1 MDEAGAIFD
10 LPLKKPW
17 YIAEFQGIGYTESA
31 SCGEKV
37 STKQKGYFNL
47 CCFKS
52 ISFNRLITEKF
63 LGIRNTFRNIKEE
76 NEMDNQELLQ
86 ALRQIIREEVH
97 TELQPIQN
105 EVTSIKVTQE
115 NVTNKNIQLLMEG
128 QKGMNDKFKRLYD
141 LEEKVEDIQVAVS
154 VLKALRV
161 K

>member
-1 MDEAGAIFD
+1 
-10 LPLKKPW
+10 
-17 YIAEFQGIGYTESA
+17 
-31 SCGEKV
+31 
-37 STKQKGYFNL
+37 
-47 CCFKS
+47 
-52 ISFNRLITEKF
+52 
-63 LGIRNTFRNIKEE
+63 
-76 NEMDNQELLQ
+76 MDNQELLQ

-105 EVTSIKVTQE
+105 KVTSIKVTQE

-128 QKGMNDKFKRLYD
+128 QKGMNDKFKRLDD

>member
-10 LPLKKPW
+10 LPSKNLP
-17 YIAEFQGIGYTESA
+17 YLAEFQGIGYTESA
-31 SCGEKV
+31 SCREKV
-37 STKQKGYFNL
+37 LTKQKGYSNL

-52 ISFNRLITEKF
+52 ILFNLLSTEK
-63 LGIRNTFRNIKEE
+63 NPDTRNIKEE

-128 QKGMNDKFKRLYD
+128 QKGMNEKFKRLDD

>member
-1 MDEAGAIFD
+1 
-10 LPLKKPW
+10 
-17 YIAEFQGIGYTESA
+17 
-31 SCGEKV
+31 
-37 STKQKGYFNL
+37 
-47 CCFKS
+47 
-52 ISFNRLITEKF
+52 
-63 LGIRNTFRNIKEE
+63 
-76 NEMDNQELLQ
+76 MDNQELLQ

-97 TELQPIQN
+97 IELQPIQN

-128 QKGMNDKFKRLYD
+128 QKGMNDKFKRLDD

>member
-1 MDEAGAIFD
+1 
-10 LPLKKPW
+10 
-17 YIAEFQGIGYTESA
+17 
-31 SCGEKV
+31 
-37 STKQKGYFNL
+37 
-47 CCFKS
+47 
-52 ISFNRLITEKF
+52 
-63 LGIRNTFRNIKEE
+63 
-76 NEMDNQELLQ
+76 MDNQELLQ

-128 QKGMNDKFKRLYD
+128 QKGMNEKFKRLDD

>member
-1 MDEAGAIFD
+1 
-10 LPLKKPW
+10 
-17 YIAEFQGIGYTESA
+17 
-31 SCGEKV
+31 
-37 STKQKGYFNL
+37 
-47 CCFKS
+47 
-52 ISFNRLITEKF
+52 
-63 LGIRNTFRNIKEE
+63 
-76 NEMDNQELLQ
+76 MDNQELLQ

-97 TELQPIQN
+97 RELQPIQN

-128 QKGMNDKFKRLYD
+128 QKGMNDKFKRLDD

>member
-1 MDEAGAIFD
+1 
-10 LPLKKPW
+10 
-17 YIAEFQGIGYTESA
+17 
-31 SCGEKV
+31 
-37 STKQKGYFNL
+37 
-47 CCFKS
+47 
-52 ISFNRLITEKF
+52 
-63 LGIRNTFRNIKEE
+63 
-76 NEMDNQELLQ
+76 MDNQELLQ

-105 EVTSIKVTQE
+105 EVTSIKLTQE

-128 QKGMNDKFKRLYD
+128 QKGMNDKFKRLDD

>member
-1 MDEAGAIFD
+1 
-10 LPLKKPW
+10 
-17 YIAEFQGIGYTESA
+17 
-31 SCGEKV
+31 
-37 STKQKGYFNL
+37 
-47 CCFKS
+47 
-52 ISFNRLITEKF
+52 
-63 LGIRNTFRNIKEE
+63 
-76 NEMDNQELLQ
+76 MDNQELLQ

-97 TELQPIQN
+97 TELQPLQD

-128 QKGMNDKFKRLYD
+128 QKGMNDKFKRLDD

>member
-1 MDEAGAIFD
+1 
-10 LPLKKPW
+10 
-17 YIAEFQGIGYTESA
+17 
-31 SCGEKV
+31 
-37 STKQKGYFNL
+37 
-47 CCFKS
+47 
-52 ISFNRLITEKF
+52 
-63 LGIRNTFRNIKEE
+63 
-76 NEMDNQELLQ
+76 MDNQELLQ

-128 QKGMNDKFKRLYD
+128 QKGMNDKFKRLDD

-154 VLKALRV
+154 ILKALRV

>member
-1 MDEAGAIFD
+1 
-10 LPLKKPW
+10 
-17 YIAEFQGIGYTESA
+17 
-31 SCGEKV
+31 
-37 STKQKGYFNL
+37 
-47 CCFKS
+47 
-52 ISFNRLITEKF
+52 
-63 LGIRNTFRNIKEE
+63 
-76 NEMDNQELLQ
+76 MDNQELLQ

-105 EVTSIKVTQE
+105 EVISIKVTQE

-128 QKGMNDKFKRLYD
+128 QKGMNDKFKRLDD

>member
-1 MDEAGAIFD
+1 
-10 LPLKKPW
+10 
-17 YIAEFQGIGYTESA
+17 
-31 SCGEKV
+31 
-37 STKQKGYFNL
+37 
-47 CCFKS
+47 
-52 ISFNRLITEKF
+52 
-63 LGIRNTFRNIKEE
+63 
-76 NEMDNQELLQ
+76 MDNQELLQ

-128 QKGMNDKFKRLYD
+128 QKGMNDKFKRLDD
-141 LEEKVEDIQVAVS
+141 LEEKVEDIQVPVS

>member
-10 LPLKKPW
+10 LPSKNLP
-17 YIAEFQGIGYTESA
+17 YLAEFQGIGYTESA

-37 STKQKGYFNL
+37 STKQKGYSNL

-52 ISFNRLITEKF
+52 ILFNLLSTEKNPDT
-63 LGIRNTFRNIKEE
+63 RNTFRNIKEE

-128 QKGMNDKFKRLYD
+128 QKGMNDKFKRLDD

>member
-1 MDEAGAIFD
+1 
-10 LPLKKPW
+10 
-17 YIAEFQGIGYTESA
+17 
-31 SCGEKV
+31 
-37 STKQKGYFNL
+37 
-47 CCFKS
+47 
-52 ISFNRLITEKF
+52 
-63 LGIRNTFRNIKEE
+63 
-76 NEMDNQELLQ
+76 MDNQELLH

-128 QKGMNDKFKRLYD
+128 QKGMNDKFKRLDD

>member
-1 MDEAGAIFD
+1 
-10 LPLKKPW
+10 
-17 YIAEFQGIGYTESA
+17 
-31 SCGEKV
+31 
-37 STKQKGYFNL
+37 
-47 CCFKS
+47 
-52 ISFNRLITEKF
+52 
-63 LGIRNTFRNIKEE
+63 
-76 NEMDNQELLQ
+76 MDNQELLQ

-115 NVTNKNIQLLMEG
+115 NITNKNIQLLMEG
-128 QKGMNDKFKRLYD
+128 QKGMNDKFKRLDD

>member
-1 MDEAGAIFD
+1 
-10 LPLKKPW
+10 
-17 YIAEFQGIGYTESA
+17 
-31 SCGEKV
+31 
-37 STKQKGYFNL
+37 
-47 CCFKS
+47 
-52 ISFNRLITEKF
+52 
-63 LGIRNTFRNIKEE
+63 
-76 NEMDNQELLQ
+76 MDNQELLQ

-105 EVTSIKVTQE
+105 EVTSIKLTQE

-128 QKGMNDKFKRLYD
+128 PKGMNDKFKRLDD

>member
-1 MDEAGAIFD
+1 
-10 LPLKKPW
+10 
-17 YIAEFQGIGYTESA
+17 
-31 SCGEKV
+31 
-37 STKQKGYFNL
+37 
-47 CCFKS
+47 
-52 ISFNRLITEKF
+52 
-63 LGIRNTFRNIKEE
+63 
-76 NEMDNQELLQ
+76 MDNQDLLQ

-105 EVTSIKVTQE
+105 EVTSIKLTQE

-128 QKGMNDKFKRLYD
+128 QKGMNDKFKRLDD

>member
-1 MDEAGAIFD
+1 
-10 LPLKKPW
+10 
-17 YIAEFQGIGYTESA
+17 
-31 SCGEKV
+31 
-37 STKQKGYFNL
+37 
-47 CCFKS
+47 
-52 ISFNRLITEKF
+52 
-63 LGIRNTFRNIKEE
+63 
-76 NEMDNQELLQ
+76 MDNQELLQ

-128 QKGMNDKFKRLYD
+128 QKGMNDKFKRLDD

-154 VLKALRV
+154 VLKVLRV

>member
-1 MDEAGAIFD
+1 
-10 LPLKKPW
+10 
-17 YIAEFQGIGYTESA
+17 
-31 SCGEKV
+31 
-37 STKQKGYFNL
+37 
-47 CCFKS
+47 
-52 ISFNRLITEKF
+52 
-63 LGIRNTFRNIKEE
+63 
-76 NEMDNQELLQ
+76 MDNQELLQ

-128 QKGMNDKFKRLYD
+128 QKGMNDKFKRLDD

>member
-37 STKQKGYFNL
+37 STKQNRIFNL
-47 CCFKS
+47 YSFKS
-52 ISFNRLITEKF
+52 TIFNRLSIEKY
-63 LGIRNTFRNIKEE
+63 LDIRNIKEE
-76 NEMDNQELLQ
+76 KKMDNQELLQ

-128 QKGMNDKFKRLYD
+128 QKGMNEKFKRLDD

>member
-1 MDEAGAIFD
+1 
-10 LPLKKPW
+10 
-17 YIAEFQGIGYTESA
+17 
-31 SCGEKV
+31 
-37 STKQKGYFNL
+37 
-47 CCFKS
+47 
-52 ISFNRLITEKF
+52 
-63 LGIRNTFRNIKEE
+63 
-76 NEMDNQELLQ
+76 MDNQELLQ

-128 QKGMNDKFKRLYD
+128 QKGMNDKFKRLDD

-154 VLKALRV
+154 VWKALRV

>member
-1 MDEAGAIFD
+1 
-10 LPLKKPW
+10 
-17 YIAEFQGIGYTESA
+17 
-31 SCGEKV
+31 
-37 STKQKGYFNL
+37 
-47 CCFKS
+47 
-52 ISFNRLITEKF
+52 
-63 LGIRNTFRNIKEE
+63 
-76 NEMDNQELLQ
+76 MDNQELLQ

-105 EVTSIKVTQE
+105 EVTSIKLTQE

-128 QKGMNDKFKRLYD
+128 QKGMNDKFKRLVD

>member
-1 MDEAGAIFD
+1 ME
-10 LPLKKPW
+10 
-17 YIAEFQGIGYTESA
+17 
-31 SCGEKV
+31 
-37 STKQKGYFNL
+37 
-47 CCFKS
+47 
-52 ISFNRLITEKF
+52 
-63 LGIRNTFRNIKEE
+63 
-76 NEMDNQELLQ
+76 NQELLQ

-128 QKGMNDKFKRLYD
+128 QKGMNDKFKRLDD

>member
-1 MDEAGAIFD
+1 
-10 LPLKKPW
+10 
-17 YIAEFQGIGYTESA
+17 
-31 SCGEKV
+31 
-37 STKQKGYFNL
+37 
-47 CCFKS
+47 
-52 ISFNRLITEKF
+52 
-63 LGIRNTFRNIKEE
+63 
-76 NEMDNQELLQ
+76 MDNQELLQ

-115 NVTNKNIQLLMEG
+115 NVTNKNIQLFMEG
-128 QKGMNDKFKRLYD
+128 QKGMNEKFKRLDD

>member
-1 MDEAGAIFD
+1 
-10 LPLKKPW
+10 
-17 YIAEFQGIGYTESA
+17 
-31 SCGEKV
+31 
-37 STKQKGYFNL
+37 
-47 CCFKS
+47 
-52 ISFNRLITEKF
+52 
-63 LGIRNTFRNIKEE
+63 
-76 NEMDNQELLQ
+76 MDNQELLQ

-128 QKGMNDKFKRLYD
+128 QKGMNDKFKRLDD

-161 K
+161 KWSYIQCKPLSPIGGGGFSFC

>member
-1 MDEAGAIFD
+1 
-10 LPLKKPW
+10 
-17 YIAEFQGIGYTESA
+17 
-31 SCGEKV
+31 
-37 STKQKGYFNL
+37 
-47 CCFKS
+47 
-52 ISFNRLITEKF
+52 
-63 LGIRNTFRNIKEE
+63 
-76 NEMDNQELLQ
+76 MDNQELLQ

-128 QKGMNDKFKRLYD
+128 QKGMNDKFKRLDD

-154 VLKALRV
+154 VLKALLV

>member
-17 YIAEFQGIGYTESA
+17 YLAEFQGIGYTEKA
-31 SCGEKV
+31 TCREKV
-37 STKQKGYFNL
+37 STKQKGYSNL

-52 ISFNRLITEKF
+52 ILFNLLSTEK
-63 LGIRNTFRNIKEE
+63 NPDTRNIKEE
-76 NEMDNQELLQ
+76 KEMDNQELLQ

-128 QKGMNDKFKRLYD
+128 QKGMNDKFKRLDD

>member
-1 MDEAGAIFD
+1 M
-10 LPLKKPW
+10 
-17 YIAEFQGIGYTESA
+17 
-31 SCGEKV
+31 V
-37 STKQKGYFNL
+37 
-47 CCFKS
+47 
-52 ISFNRLITEKF
+52 
-63 LGIRNTFRNIKEE
+63 
-76 NEMDNQELLQ
+76 NQELLQ

-105 EVTSIKVTQE
+105 EVTSIKLTQE

-128 QKGMNDKFKRLYD
+128 QKGMNDKFKRLDD

>member
-1 MDEAGAIFD
+1 
-10 LPLKKPW
+10 
-17 YIAEFQGIGYTESA
+17 
-31 SCGEKV
+31 
-37 STKQKGYFNL
+37 
-47 CCFKS
+47 
-52 ISFNRLITEKF
+52 
-63 LGIRNTFRNIKEE
+63 
-76 NEMDNQELLQ
+76 MDNQELLQ

-128 QKGMNDKFKRLYD
+128 KKGMNDKFKRLDD

>member
-1 MDEAGAIFD
+1 
-10 LPLKKPW
+10 
-17 YIAEFQGIGYTESA
+17 
-31 SCGEKV
+31 
-37 STKQKGYFNL
+37 
-47 CCFKS
+47 
-52 ISFNRLITEKF
+52 
-63 LGIRNTFRNIKEE
+63 
-76 NEMDNQELLQ
+76 MDNQELLQ

-128 QKGMNDKFKRLYD
+128 QKGMNEKFKRLD
-141 LEEKVEDIQVAVS
+141 DFEEKVEDIQVAVS

>member
-1 MDEAGAIFD
+1 
-10 LPLKKPW
+10 
-17 YIAEFQGIGYTESA
+17 
-31 SCGEKV
+31 
-37 STKQKGYFNL
+37 
-47 CCFKS
+47 
-52 ISFNRLITEKF
+52 
-63 LGIRNTFRNIKEE
+63 
-76 NEMDNQELLQ
+76 MDNQELLQ
-86 ALRQIIREEVH
+86 TLRQIIREEVH

-128 QKGMNDKFKRLYD
+128 QKGMNDKFKRLDD